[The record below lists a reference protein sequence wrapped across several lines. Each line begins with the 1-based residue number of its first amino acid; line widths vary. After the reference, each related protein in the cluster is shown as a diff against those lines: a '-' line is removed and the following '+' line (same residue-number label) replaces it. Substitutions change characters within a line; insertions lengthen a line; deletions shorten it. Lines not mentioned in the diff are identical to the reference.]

1 MATPSDI
8 DMTEVDESKYGEDLE
23 KGIIGALNSP
33 KVYRKEKKCY
43 ARLKKKVV

>member
-1 MATPSDI
+1 MTTTSDV

-33 KVYRKEKKCY
+33 KVCSFTNSIV
-43 ARLKKKVV
+43 LIN